1 MHGQLNNYSDM
12 IPSKYWCRFCKG
24 FNTQWFFPTM
34 TEKLQK
40 SFDGREVSAIFLTDL
55 FEAFDFLLHDS
66 LIEKSDVYV
75 VKKESR
81 VC

>member
-1 MHGQLNNYSDM
+1 MM
-12 IPSKYWCRFCKG
+12 
-24 FNTQWFFPTM
+24 
-34 TEKLQK
+34 EKLQK